1 MNRTVELKNIG
12 LIKSGVIDIKKINII
27 IGRCM
32 KSEVMQLLYWLLYI
46 EKKMYN
52 IINLQEDHAKENPVQ
67 FINDEFKRNYTRLVQ
82 LIQSP
87 LKIKKDGYVK
97 YKSDWLEFTI
107 YSDRL
112 EVINLIWDSDLPDFL
127 WYNSDPYF
135 PINRD
140 QTLNPKF
147 PVEWLDITEPSYY
160 FKMRMQGIIS
170 ELALT
175 NHKSDED
182 SIQIMNL
189 CYHGYSDFFLKK
201 KKDDLGSFCTKA
213 MSVPKNKINKDGYV
227 FDGEFFIE
235 RENPHQILSLQDGL
249 NYLIPIVLTIEKR
262 IADEIVDSVFI
273 EQPELGLFL
282 PVANLL
288 IKNLIDDIALRK
300 SESTDQLDVDLNWR
314 PTIFMTTNSEL
325 VVNSVLED
333 SGGDNTKLPK
343 GAVNIV
349 AIKEDVTTPLEYTC
363 NSISEE
369 SINDIYNSGLDC
381 FYNIEGL

>member
-1 MNRTVELKNIG
+1 MNRTVELKNTG

-27 IGRCM
+27 IGSCM

-52 IINLQEDHAKENPVQ
+52 IINLQEDHAKENPIQ
-67 FINDEFKRNYTRLVQ
+67 FINDVFKRSYMGLVQ

-97 YKSDWLEFTI
+97 YKSDWLEFII

-112 EVINLIWDSDLPDFL
+112 EVTNLIWDSDLPDFL

-147 PVEWLDITEPSYY
+147 PVEWLDMTEPSYY
-160 FKMRMQGIIS
+160 FEMRMQGIIT
-170 ELALT
+170 ELALA
-175 NHKSDED
+175 NHKSEED
-182 SIQIMNL
+182 SILIMNL
-189 CYHGYSDFFLKK
+189 GNHGYSDFFLKK

-213 MSVPKNKINKDGYV
+213 MSVPKSKINKEGYV

-249 NYLIPIVLTIEKR
+249 NCLIPIVLTIEER
-262 IADEIVDSVFI
+262 IADEIIDSIFI
-273 EQPELGLFL
+273 EQPELGLFP

-349 AIKEDVTTPLEYTC
+349 AIKEDVTTLLEYTC

-369 SINDIYNSGLDC
+369 SIDDIYNSGLDC
-381 FYNIEGL
+381 FYNIGGL

>member
-1 MNRTVELKNIG
+1 MNRTIELKNTG

-46 EKKMYN
+46 EKKIYN
-52 IINLQEDHAKENPVQ
+52 LINIQEDHAKENPIQ
-67 FINDEFKRNYTRLVQ
+67 FINDEFKRNYMKLVQ

-97 YKSDWLEFTI
+97 YKSDWLEFII

-112 EVINLIWDSDLPDFL
+112 EVTNLIWDSDLPDFL

-147 PVEWLDITEPSYY
+147 PVEWLDMTEPSYY
-160 FKMRMQGIIS
+160 FEMRMQGIIT
-170 ELALT
+170 ELALASQ
-175 NHKSDED
+175 KSDED
-182 SIQIMNL
+182 SIWIMNL
-189 CYHGYSDFFLKK
+189 GNHGYSDFFLKK
-201 KKDDLGSFCTKA
+201 KKDDLGSFCTEA
-213 MSVPKNKINKDGYV
+213 MKVPKSEINKDGYV

-235 RENPHQILSLQDGL
+235 REYPHQILSLQDGL

-273 EQPELGLFL
+273 EQPELGLFP

-288 IKNLIDDIALRK
+288 IKNLIDDIALRE
-300 SESTDQLDVDLNWR
+300 SESTDLLDVDLNWR
-314 PTIFMTTNSEL
+314 PTLFMTTNSEL

-343 GAVNIV
+343 GSVNIV
-349 AIKEDVTTPLEYTC
+349 AIKEDVITPLEYTC

>member
-52 IINLQEDHAKENPVQ
+52 IINLQEDHAKENPIQ

-97 YKSDWLEFTI
+97 YKSDWLEFII

-112 EVINLIWDSDLPDFL
+112 EVTNLTWDSDLPDFL

-160 FKMRMQGIIS
+160 FELRMQGIIS
-170 ELALT
+170 ELALS
-175 NHKSDED
+175 NQKSDED
-182 SIQIMNL
+182 SILIMHL
-189 CYHGYSDFFLKK
+189 CYHGYSDFYLKK
-201 KKDDLGSFCTKA
+201 RKDDLGRFCTKA
-213 MSVPKNKINKDGYV
+213 MSVPKPKINKDDYV

-235 RENPHQILSLQDGL
+235 RENPRQILSLQDGL

-273 EQPELGLFL
+273 EQPELGLFP

-343 GAVNIV
+343 GSVNIV
-349 AIKEDVTTPLEYTC
+349 AIKEDITTPLEYTC

>member
-52 IINLQEDHAKENPVQ
+52 IINFQEDHAKDNPVQ
-67 FINDEFKRNYTRLVQ
+67 FINDVFKRNYMKLVQ

-87 LKIKKDGYVK
+87 LKIKEDGYVK
-97 YKSDWLEFTI
+97 YKSDWLEFII
-107 YSDRL
+107 YSDKL
-112 EVINLIWDSDLPDFL
+112 EVTNLIWDSDLPDFL

-140 QTLNPKF
+140 QTLNPEF
-147 PVEWLDITEPSYY
+147 PVEWLDITKPSYY
-160 FKMRMQGIIS
+160 FEMRMQGIIT
-170 ELALT
+170 ELALA
-175 NHKSDED
+175 NHRSDED
-182 SIQIMNL
+182 SIRFMHL
-189 CYHGYSDFFLKK
+189 DYHGYSDFFLKK
-201 KKDDLGSFCTKA
+201 KKDDLGSYCTKA
-213 MSVPKNKINKDGYV
+213 ISVPKFEIDKAGYV

-235 RENPHQILSLQDGL
+235 RKYPHQILSLQDGL

-273 EQPELGLFL
+273 EQPELGLFP

-314 PTIFMTTNSEL
+314 PTLFMTTNSEL

-343 GAVNIV
+343 GSVNIV
-349 AIKEDVTTPLEYTC
+349 AIKEDVHAPLEYTC

-369 SINDIYNSGLDC
+369 SIDDIYNSGLDC
-381 FYNIEGL
+381 FYNIESL

>member
-1 MNRTVELKNIG
+1 MNRTVELKNTG

-32 KSEVMQLLYWLLYI
+32 KSEVMHLLYWLLYI

-52 IINLQEDHAKENPVQ
+52 IINLQEDRAKDNPVQ
-67 FINDEFKRNYTRLVQ
+67 FINDVFKRSYMRLVQ

-112 EVINLIWDSDLPDFL
+112 EVTNLIWDSDLPDFL

-160 FKMRMQGIIS
+160 FEMRMQGIIS
-170 ELALT
+170 ELALS
-175 NHKSDED
+175 NNKSDED
-182 SIQIMNL
+182 SIQIMHLGN
-189 CYHGYSDFFLKK
+189 HGYSDFFLKK

-213 MSVPKNKINKDGYV
+213 ISVPKSEIDKDGYV
-227 FDGEFFIE
+227 FDGEFFVE

-262 IADEIVDSVFI
+262 VADEIVDSVFI
-273 EQPELGLFL
+273 EQPELGLFP

-314 PTIFMTTNSEL
+314 PTLFMTTNSEL

-343 GAVNIV
+343 GSVNIV
-349 AIKEDVTTPLEYTC
+349 AIKEDIITPLEYTS
-363 NSISEE
+363 NSISEK
-369 SINDIYNSGLDC
+369 SIDDIYNSGLDC
-381 FYNIEGL
+381 FYNIESL